1 MTNAAINLG
10 IGGIAGWRILQ
21 RTEASQVQAIAQDP
35 VVQRSTAYFRENTAS
50 GITAEDLVGNYRLL
64 SVALGAFGLE
74 DDLPNKAFLR
84 KILES
89 DVGDQTSLVNR
100 LSDKR
105 YLRLAQAMGMEE
117 GGNASANLGERISE
131 AYLERE
137 FERRVGEGDESLRLA
152 LNARRELESMR
163 ERTSSNNTLW
173 YEVLGNPPLRE
184 VFEKAFGFG
193 SDYGKLSVDRQLEE
207 FTKASERYL
216 GSADFKDIASAKLP
230 DGDKRIRV
238 TINGDEISSHNTFIF
253 VPEEWDRKE
262 KDQQAVL
269 GVASNAMSFLL
280 TITVLAAVVLG
291 IIHWT
296 RKKITTELVLY
307 VMGSLFILR
316 LVSFINQLPSIVA
329 GFSTAQPYNN
339 QLGILLAGAV
349 VGALLISMIPA
360 VLTAVAHFQ
369 INNSM
374 QQASGPDLIE
384 GIAIGIGLAGF
395 FTFTNSMQPN
405 LSPMWPALS
414 QGGAAIPFLGVYI
427 SALGTFILSAA
438 FMTFVVLFISEK
450 TGSWSTRKGLFTIVF
465 LLFGLMIAGEDGVTG
480 IGSWIISGLLTG
492 GLFLWLYTA
501 AIRYNTAITVYA
513 VSTLIIIEIGVRL
526 MQGPPFPSASV
537 GYMLA
542 ILTIVGVNFYW
553 SKLVTK

>member
-10 IGGIAGWRILQ
+10 IGGIAGWRILP

-216 GSADFKDIASAKLP
+216 GSADFKDIASDAGIDRL
-230 DGDKRIRV
+230 V
-238 TINGDEISSHNTFIF
+238 TSYLARSQITTTFAQN
-253 VPEEWDRKE
+253 RYST
-262 KDQQAVL
+262 AL
-269 GVASNAMSFLL
+269 TLL
-280 TITVLAAVVLG
+280 T
-291 IIHWT
+291 
-296 RKKITTELVLY
+296 
-307 VMGSLFILR
+307 S
-316 LVSFINQLPSIVA
+316 
-329 GFSTAQPYNN
+329 
-339 QLGILLAGAV
+339 
-349 VGALLISMIPA
+349 
-360 VLTAVAHFQ
+360 
-369 INNSM
+369 
-374 QQASGPDLIE
+374 
-384 GIAIGIGLAGF
+384 
-395 FTFTNSMQPN
+395 
-405 LSPMWPALS
+405 
-414 QGGAAIPFLGVYI
+414 
-427 SALGTFILSAA
+427 
-438 FMTFVVLFISEK
+438 
-450 TGSWSTRKGLFTIVF
+450 
-465 LLFGLMIAGEDGVTG
+465 
-480 IGSWIISGLLTG
+480 
-492 GLFLWLYTA
+492 
-501 AIRYNTAITVYA
+501 
-513 VSTLIIIEIGVRL
+513 
-526 MQGPPFPSASV
+526 
-537 GYMLA
+537 
-542 ILTIVGVNFYW
+542 
-553 SKLVTK
+553 